1 MERCSSVVSD
11 YCARGGARFTSQAER
26 FSAARKARVKARIRT
41 AMTFM
46 HRRMEDELARQ
57 LMLDEEFGMPSDA
70 TGKECV
76 HRVEGL
82 KAGQTFQFQVSV
94 ATAMRFHQ
102 CCTDIHWSPPKRT

>member
-1 MERCSSVVSD
+1 
-11 YCARGGARFTSQAER
+11 
-26 FSAARKARVKARIRT
+26 
-41 AMTFM
+41 MTFM

-57 LMLDEEFGMPSDA
+57 LMLDEEFGMPPDA

-94 ATAMRFHQ
+94 TMLRFFYFAMTGNIQAHDTYLWIGS
-102 CCTDIHWSPPKRT
+102 CL